1 MKEKIL
7 ITPKSF
13 SQAGDAAYKPLR
25 EAGFEVVEN
34 KTGKTLD
41 EAQLMEQCAD
51 IDGIIVGIDPL
62 TEAVLKSAKKL
73 KAISKY
79 GAGLDNIDL
88 KAAADLGIKVERAAG
103 TNAVSVAELAIGLF
117 FSLARSIP
125 AVSVITKSGKW
136 DRVKGVEL
144 TGKTVGI
151 VGFGNIGREVARM
164 ASGLGMKVLTY
175 DPLLEADAHSRES
188 SPLKELKECIRK
200 YSVKTDGLDQVI
212 KEADFLTLHLP
223 LTGETK
229 HMINRDTLA
238 SMKKTAYLVN
248 TARGELVDED
258 ALYDAL
264 KNGVIAGA
272 AEDVFST
279 EPPEGHKLLTLDNF
293 LLTSHIGG
301 FTVEAVEKMAVRSA
315 INLVNMLKGE

>member
-1 MKEKIL
+1 MIKKVL

-13 SQAGDAAYKPLR
+13 SQAGDAPYKLLR
-25 EAGFEVVEN
+25 EAGFEIIEN

-41 EAQLMEQCAD
+41 EAQLIEQCKD
-51 IDGIIVGIDPL
+51 IDGIIVGIDPV
-62 TEAVLKSAKKL
+62 TEAVLKNAKQL

-88 KAAADLGIKVERAAG
+88 EAAKNLGIKVERAAG

-117 FSLARSIP
+117 FSMARSIP
-125 AVSVITKSGKW
+125 VVSGITKSGKW

-151 VGFGNIGREVARM
+151 IGFGNIGREVARM
-164 ASGLGMKVLTY
+164 AFGIGMKIMVY
-175 DPLLEADAHSRES
+175 DPFLDEGNEYI
-188 SPLKELKECIRK
+188 KK
-200 YSVKTDGLDQVI
+200 YSVKAGELEEVI

-223 LTGETK
+223 NTEETR
-229 HMINRDTLA
+229 HMINRDSLA

-248 TARGELVDED
+248 TSRGELVDEE
-258 ALYDAL
+258 ALYEAL
-264 KNGVIAGA
+264 TNGVIAGA
-272 AEDVFST
+272 AEDVFSK

-293 LLTSHIGG
+293 VLTAHIGG
-301 FTVEAVEKMAVRSA
+301 FTVEAVEKMAVQSA
-315 INLVNMLKGE
+315 LNLIEMLKGE